1 MKTSQCAFQKLAASC
16 HPFGL
21 SLRPLAATALLKL
34 LGNMLLVLLG
44 PHSSFSLTRPPSPPR
59 PTLSLLLKEI
69 PLDLHR
75 APPVSRLV
83 YAWASGAHAG
93 CVPQAAAAAAAAVG
107 GHGGGGGTRTLQTV
121 VAHPSASSTPPPP
134 LPNCC
139 ILASATGPFLTLH
152 ASVAAAAAAPPSAG
166 LSGERGPPPCIK
178 TLPSGGVWGRAAA
191 ASAAVQTLPSGGVWG
206 RAAAASAV
214 VQTLH
219 LDTREHLDA
228 AALLQGGPTGNGSGG
243 GSAGACF
250 RDVPRL
256 WLGLK
261 EGVAAWLLSRCFQE
275 AGLPPPVGL
284 LMLPR
289 EVLDTILGLLQVRQ
303 QYETAGDTL
312 PSIHSLLQLKC
323 VLHQAC

>member
-1 MKTSQCAFQKLAASC
+1 
-16 HPFGL
+16 
-21 SLRPLAATALLKL
+21 
-34 LGNMLLVLLG
+34 MLFVLLG
-44 PHSSFSLTRPPSPPR
+44 PHPYFSLTLSPSPPR
-59 PTLSLLLKEI
+59 PSLSLLLKEI
-69 PLDLHR
+69 PLDLQR
-75 APPVSRLV
+75 APTVSRLV

-93 CVPQAAAAAAAAVG
+93 CMPKATAAAAVTGRG
-107 GHGGGGGTRTLQTV
+107 GDGTCTEEV
-121 VAHPSASSTPPPP
+121 VAAPPSASLPPPPP

-152 ASVAAAAAAPPSAG
+152 ASVAAVAAPPPPSAG
-166 LSGERGPPPCIK
+166 VTSPDSLPPSSTGPSSGQ
-178 TLPSGGVWGRAAA
+178 GGVRRQAAA
-191 ASAAVQTLPSGGVWG
+191 AT
-206 RAAAASAV
+206 V

-219 LDTREHLDA
+219 LDTREHVDA
-228 AALLQGGPTGNGSGG
+228 AAQLQGGSTDSGGGG

-289 EVLDTILGLLQVRQ
+289 EVLDTILGLVQVRQ
-303 QYETAGDTL
+303 YEMAG
-312 PSIHSLLQLKC
+312 
-323 VLHQAC
+323 

>member
-1 MKTSQCAFQKLAASC
+1 M
-16 HPFGL
+16 
-21 SLRPLAATALLKL
+21 
-34 LGNMLLVLLG
+34 
-44 PHSSFSLTRPPSPPR
+44 
-59 PTLSLLLKEI
+59 
-69 PLDLHR
+69 
-75 APPVSRLV
+75 
-83 YAWASGAHAG
+83 
-93 CVPQAAAAAAAAVG
+93 PQAAAAAVG
-107 GHGGGGGTRTLQTV
+107 RGGGGSRTETV
-121 VAHPSASSTPPPP
+121 VAPPSAISTPPPP

-228 AALLQGGPTGNGSGG
+228 ATLLQGGSTGDGG
-243 GSAGACF
+243 GVAGACF

-289 EVLDTILGLLQVRQ
+289 EVLDTILGLLQVW
-303 QYETAGDTL
+303 QYEAAAGDSLSCIAL
-312 PSIHSLLQLKC
+312 PATTVLHCLPAACLQLKC
-323 VLHQAC
+323 VINQAP

>member
-1 MKTSQCAFQKLAASC
+1 M
-16 HPFGL
+16 
-21 SLRPLAATALLKL
+21 
-34 LGNMLLVLLG
+34 
-44 PHSSFSLTRPPSPPR
+44 
-59 PTLSLLLKEI
+59 
-69 PLDLHR
+69 
-75 APPVSRLV
+75 
-83 YAWASGAHAG
+83 
-93 CVPQAAAAAAAAVG
+93 PQAAAAAVG
-107 GHGGGGGTRTLQTV
+107 RGGGGSRTETV
-121 VAHPSASSTPPPP
+121 VAPPSAISTPPPP

-152 ASVAAAAAAPPSAG
+152 TSVAAAAAAPPSAG

-289 EVLDTILGLLQVRQ
+289 EVLDTILGLLQVRHYGSSMKQ
-303 QYETAGDTL
+303 QVTHCLLSTAC
-312 PSIHSLLQLKC
+312 LQLKC
-323 VLHQAC
+323 VLHQACSFLLPSFLPEYLPAQIYFSGL